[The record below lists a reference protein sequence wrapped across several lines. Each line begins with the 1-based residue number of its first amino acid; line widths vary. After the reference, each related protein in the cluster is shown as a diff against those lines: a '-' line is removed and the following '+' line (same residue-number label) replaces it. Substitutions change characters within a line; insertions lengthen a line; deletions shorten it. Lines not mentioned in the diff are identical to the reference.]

1 MGRIV
6 LFLPRN
12 FLTKNQVMSAQQNGG
27 TPRYNPLESMQKRFD
42 EAVKILGLDE
52 QFANVLRVPDKVVA
66 ANIPVTMDDGSIR
79 VFEAYRVVHSAH
91 LGPSKGGIRYSLDV
105 NLDEVKALAAW
116 MTWKCAVVNV
126 PYGGAKGGIK
136 CNPREMSKGELE
148 RLTRGYTLAM
158 RNVFGPDKDI
168 PAPDMG
174 TSAQEMAWIVD
185 EYSKIVGQ
193 NAWAVVTGKPLVLGG
208 SLGRVEA
215 TGRGVMV
222 STRSAMA
229 KLGLKPTETTCVVQ
243 GFGNVGSISAKLI
256 SQLGVKIVGISDVSG
271 GYYNPNGIDVNEA
284 MAYVA
289 NSSSRSLEGFIGGE
303 KISNAELLELP
314 CDVLVPAAMEDQI
327 TPENA
332 DRIKAKLIVEGANG
346 PTTADADAILNK
358 KGILVVPDIL
368 ANAGGVTVSYF
379 EWVQNRLG
387 YYWTEERVN
396 RRADRVM
403 KQSFDNVYAASEK
416 YGVNMR
422 IAAYIVSID
431 KVASTLKL
439 RGSF

>member
-1 MGRIV
+1 
-6 LFLPRN
+6 
-12 FLTKNQVMSAQQNGG
+12 MSAQHNGVS
-27 TPRYNPLESMQKRFD
+27 PRYNPLESMQKRFD

-91 LGPSKGGIRYSLDV
+91 LGPSKGGIRYSMDV

-229 KLGLKPTETTCVVQ
+229 KLGLKPTDTTCVVQ

-289 NSSSRSLEGFIGGE
+289 NSSSRSLEGFTGGN
-303 KISNAELLELP
+303 KISNSELLELP